1 MSQTLLAKYLKML
14 RKKHGYTQEALSE
27 KLGISRANY
36 SHYENSMYVPSNDIF
51 DSLSQ
56 LYDVPLVNFVKL
68 SALSGKNHSPK
79 NVKINSLIESN
90 PQAPAF
96 DPLYIEFIDNY
107 SDLSKKD
114 LNDYLSEEDFELIFY
129 FHKLSRRDQLLALAY
144 MKSMLQIT
152 DENI

>member
-51 DSLSQ
+51 DALSQ

-79 NVKINSLIESN
+79 KVKINSLVESN
-90 PQAPAF
+90 PQTPAF
-96 DPLYIEFIDNY
+96 DPLYIEFIDNF
-107 SDLSKKD
+107 SDILEKD
-114 LNDYLSEEDFELIFY
+114 LKTFLSEEDFELIFY

-144 MKSMLQIT
+144 MKCMLQT
-152 DENI
+152 PEDKN